1 MVSKKPQLERMESVL
16 EERERTG
23 VPDAILLE
31 DYLSERAFIDNLKK
45 RYHENII
52 YTYIGQVVISVN
64 PYKDLGLYTEDYLEK
79 YRNVNFYEVPPHV
92 FAITENAYRSMTAE
106 VTDHCILIS
115 GESGAGKTEAS
126 KQVLRFL
133 AATSLHRR
141 EIDRVRDRLLQSN
154 PLLEAFGNAK
164 TNRNDNSSRFGKYMD
179 IEFNFKGD
187 PVGGH
192 ILNYLLEKSRVVHQE
207 DGERNFHIFY
217 QLLAGA
223 PDELLEKL
231 HLQRDAN
238 YYFYLK
244 QGNSCHV
251 HTINDRASFEAV
263 DHALDI
269 LNFTTDEQ
277 EAIWGVVGAIIHL
290 GNVSF
295 KADDDGLAKVVDET
309 PVKNCSKLIGCDSA
323 ELLKAL
329 THRTIEARGDVVT
342 SPLNPDQ
349 AVYARDALAKSVYE
363 RVFNWL
369 VIRLNQSLQSP
380 ESGRKTLLGILDI
393 YGFEIFEK
401 NGFEQFCINYCN
413 EKLQQVFI
421 ELTLKSEQEEYRR
434 EGIEWEQVQYFDNK
448 IICDLV
454 EEKHKGIISLLD
466 EECLRPGEATDFTF
480 LAKMNSHLASHNH
493 YFSYDTSDNSKVKK
507 TINKDEF
514 RLRHYAG
521 EVAYR
526 VQGFLDKNN
535 DLLFRDL
542 KETMTHTSNMII
554 TSVFPK
560 DELLRKRRPDTA
572 ATQFKNSLVELMS
585 ILMSKEPSYI
595 RCIKP
600 NDDKRSYYFDEERVS
615 HQVKYLGLMEN
626 LRVRRAGFAYRRA
639 YEIFLARYKSI
650 CPATWPHHHGLAKD
664 GVKAIVQHLGYP
676 PDDFRLG
683 ETKLFIRLPKTL
695 FLTEDALQIRKGELA
710 TMIQA
715 KWKAFMYQRRYE
727 RMRAAVTTV
736 AKHWRRVVAQ
746 RLRARRK
753 WAVGVVRAFVK
764 GFITRN
770 EPVNPTNARFQQLV
784 KCEYL
789 LRLSKSLPNSV
800 LDPRW
805 PDAPSTCTE
814 ASKILH
820 GFHRTYLARKYVK
833 ALLPE
838 KRVMFEEKVLAEQLF
853 KGKKVSYPQSLP
865 NWFVTSRLDPASES
879 LRKTAFEDIIKMTG
893 EKTKYCVPCTK
904 YDRHGYKPRD
914 RILIL
919 TSGALYL
926 LEAKE
931 NKLKQKHRFSLKE
944 VQGLHVSP
952 NTDNLL
958 LIQIPVENAKRDKGD
973 LILNVPNV
981 IEAVTK
987 IISISD
993 NSEVLKIAESESIGH
1008 TMKNGKQGTIMLN
1021 TGSSVTTI
1029 NKNKEGKLQVLA
1041 EDEKHGNMIM

>member
-1 MVSKKPQLERMESVL
+1 MTTNRVLVEAELILICHVTSDSTPGFVTSFSNVGSKKPALERMESVL
-16 EERERTG
+16 DEREKFG

-31 DYLSERAFIDNLKK
+31 DYLNEQVFIENLKK
-45 RYHENII
+45 RYHENLI

-64 PYKDLGLYTEDYLEK
+64 PYKDLGL
-79 YRNVNFYEVPPHV
+79 

-106 VTDHCILIS
+106 VADHCILIS

-141 EIDRVRDRLLQSN
+141 EMDRVRDRLLHSN

-192 ILNYLLEKSRVVHQE
+192 ILNYLLEKSRVIHQE
-207 DGERNFHIFY
+207 IGERSFHIFY

-223 PDELLEKL
+223 PDELIEKL
-231 HLQRDAN
+231 HLQRDPDT
-238 YYFYLK
+238 YFYLR
-244 QGNSCHV
+244 QGKNSV
-251 HTINDRASFEAV
+251 VNSINDRADFEAV

-269 LNFTTDEQ
+269 LSFTTEEQ
-277 EAIWGVVGAIIHL
+277 ESIWGVVGAILHL
-290 GNVSF
+290 GNVAYE
-295 KADDDGLAKVVDET
+295 ADDDGLARVKDET
-309 PVKNCSKLIGCDSA
+309 PISDCSKLLGCEKD
-323 ELLKAL
+323 EMLKAL

-342 SPLNPDQ
+342 SPLSPDQ

-363 RVFNWL
+363 RLFDWL
-369 VIRLNQSLQSP
+369 VVRLNHSLQCP
-380 ESGRKTLLGILDI
+380 EAGRKTLLGILDI
-393 YGFEIFEK
+393 YGFEIFDK

-448 IICDLV
+448 IICDL
-454 EEKHKGIISLLD
+454 
-466 EECLRPGEATDFTF
+466 
-480 LAKMNSHLASHNH
+480 ASFPSWMKNV
-493 YFSYDTSDNSKVKK
+493 FVLVKK

-542 KETMTHTSNMII
+542 KETMTHTSNSI
-554 TSVFPK
+554 TNIVFPK
-560 DELLRKRRPDTA
+560 DELLRKKRPATA
-572 ATQFKNSLVELMS
+572 ATQFKNSLADLMT

-600 NDDKRSYYFDEERVS
+600 NDDKRSFYFDEERVS

-626 LRVRRAGFAYRRA
+626 LRVRRAGFAYRRT
-639 YEIFLARYKSI
+639 YEIFLGRYKSV
-650 CPATWPHHHGLAKD
+650 CPATWPNYPGPAKD
-664 GVKAIVQHLGYP
+664 GVKAIVQHLGYH
-676 PDDFRLG
+676 PDDYRMG
-683 ETKLFIRLPKTL
+683 ATKLFIRLPKTL
-695 FLTEDALQIRKGELA
+695 FQTEDAFQKRKSELA

-715 KWKAFMYQRRYE
+715 KWKAFMYKRRFL
-727 RMRAAVTTV
+727 RMKAAVTAL
-736 AKHWRRVVAQ
+736 AKHWRRVIAQ
-746 RLRARRK
+746 RLLVRRK

-789 LRLSKSLPNSV
+789 FRLSRSLPTNV
-800 LDPRW
+800 LDKSW
-805 PDAPSTCTE
+805 PSAPAPCAGTSTL
-814 ASKILH
+814 LH
-820 GFHRTYLARKYVK
+820 GLHRTYLARKYVK

-838 KRVMFEEKVLAEQLF
+838 KRAMFEEKILAEQLF
-853 KGKKVSYPQSLP
+853 KEKKISYPQSLP
-865 NWFVTSRLDPASES
+865 NWFVNSRLDPVTES
-879 LRKTAFEDIIKMTG
+879 LRKTAFEDIIKTAG
-893 EKTKYCVPCTK
+893 EKTKYCIPCTK
-904 YDRHGYKPRD
+904 FDRHGYKPRE

-952 NTDNLL
+952 NADNLL
-958 LIQIPVENAKRDKGD
+958 LIQIPAENAKRDKGD
-973 LILNVPNV
+973 LIISVPNV

-987 IISISD
+987 IITVSD
-993 NSEVLKIAESESIGH
+993 NPEALKIAESESIGH
-1008 TMKNGKQGTIMLN
+1008 TMKNGKMGTIMLD

-1029 NKNKEGKLQVLA
+1029 NKNKEGKLLVVAGQ
-1041 EDEKHGNMIM
+1041 

>member
-1 MVSKKPQLERMESVL
+1 MESVL
-16 EERERTG
+16 EDRARIG

-31 DYLSERAFIDNLKK
+31 DYLNESVFIDNLKK
-45 RYHENII
+45 RYQQNII

-64 PYKDLGLYTEDYLEK
+64 PYTDLGLYTEDCLEK

-92 FAITENAYRSMTAE
+92 FAITENAYRSMVAE
-106 VTDHCILIS
+106 TTDHCILIS

-141 EIDRVRDRLLQSN
+141 EMDRVRDRLLQSN

-207 DGERNFHIFY
+207 EGERNFHIFY

-238 YYFYLK
+238 NYFYLK
-244 QGNSCHV
+244 QGESCTV
-251 HTINDRASFEAV
+251 DSVNDRADFEAV

-269 LNFTTDEQ
+269 LSFTTEEQ
-277 EAIWGVVGAIIHL
+277 EAIWDVVGAILHL
-290 GNVSF
+290 GNVAF
-295 KADDDGLAKVVDET
+295 KADDDGLARVKDET
-309 PVKNCSKLIGCDSA
+309 PIVNCSKLIGCDKDV
-323 ELLKAL
+323 LRKAL
-329 THRTIEARGDVVT
+329 THRTIEARGDIVT
-342 SPLNPDQ
+342 SPLNPEQ

-369 VIRLNQSLQSP
+369 VVRLNHSLESP

-393 YGFEIFEK
+393 YGFEIFDK

-421 ELTLKSEQEEYRR
+421 ELTLRSEQEEYYR
-434 EGIEWEQVQYFDNK
+434 EGIEWEKVQYFDNK

-466 EECLRPGEATDFTF
+466 EECLRPGDATDLTF
-480 LAKMNSHLASHNH
+480 LNKMNSHLATHNH
-493 YFSYDTSDNSKVKK
+493 YFSYETSDNSKVKK

-542 KETMTHTSNMII
+542 KEAMTHTSNIII

-560 DELLRKRRPDTA
+560 DEFSQKKRPVTA
-572 ATQFKNSLVELMS
+572 ATQFKNSLAGLMT

-639 YEIFLARYKSI
+639 YEIFLGRYKSV
-650 CPATWPHHHGLAKD
+650 CPATWPKYNGPAKD
-664 GVKAIVQHLGYP
+664 GVMAIVQHLGYH
-676 PDDFRLG
+676 PDDYRMG

-695 FLTEDALQIRKGELA
+695 FLTEDAFQKRKQELA

-715 KWKAFMYQRRYE
+715 KWKAFVCQRKYKK
-727 RMRAAVTTV
+727 MKAAATV
-736 AKHWRRVVAQ
+736 LAKHWRRVLAQ
-746 RLRARRK
+746 RLRVRRK

-770 EPVNPTNARFQQLV
+770 DPVNPTNARFQQLV
-784 KCEYL
+784 KCEFL
-789 LRLSKSLPNSV
+789 LRLAKSLPKSV
-800 LDPRW
+800 LDTRW
-805 PDAPSTCTE
+805 PDSPAPCAN
-814 ASKILH
+814 ASAVLH
-820 GFHRTYLARKYVK
+820 SMHRTYLARKYVK
-833 ALLPE
+833 ALQPE
-838 KRVMFEEKVLAEQLF
+838 KRAMFEEKVLAEQLF
-853 KGKKVSYPQSLP
+853 KGKKASYPDSLP
-865 NWFVTSRLDPASES
+865 KWFLTSRLDEAYEA
-879 LRKTAFEDIIKMTG
+879 LRKTSFEDTIKTAG
-893 EKTKYCVPCTK
+893 EKTKYCTPCTK
-904 YDRHGYKPRD
+904 YDRHGYKPRE
-914 RILIL
+914 RIMIL

-931 NKLKQKHRFSLKE
+931 NKLKHKHRFSLKE

-958 LIQIPVENAKRDKGD
+958 LIQIPVENAKRDKSAGACDPNPKGD
-973 LILNVPNV
+973 LIVSLPNV

-987 IISISD
+987 IITVSD
-993 NSEVLKIAESESIGH
+993 SPEVLKVAESESIGH
-1008 TMKNGKQGTIMLN
+1008 TMKNGKQGTIMLD
-1021 TGSSVTTI
+1021 TGSAVTTI
-1029 NKNKEGKLQVLA
+1029 NKTKEGKLLVVA
-1041 EDEKHGNMIM
+1041 GH